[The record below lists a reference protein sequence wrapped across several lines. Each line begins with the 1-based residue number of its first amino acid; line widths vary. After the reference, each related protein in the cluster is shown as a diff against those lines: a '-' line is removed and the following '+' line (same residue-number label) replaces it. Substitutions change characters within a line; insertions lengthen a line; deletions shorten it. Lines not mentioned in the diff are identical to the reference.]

1 MLHRLHRL
9 ENLSDFEDIR
19 KMLST
24 RDNAVETNFS
34 DALNTP
40 KADLWALAISKVSP
54 DDRALIEL
62 PCSDKLQLLR
72 DVAVATEE
80 KKKLCI
86 QKRWKYTRRN
96 GETIILRDVLNKI
109 LTWVDKFKTVMDMV
123 VQYDPGHAALPW
135 ACVRFILQV
144 RISLHPHGDSQVNEY

>member
-1 MLHRLHRL
+1 
-9 ENLSDFEDIR
+9 
-19 KMLST
+19 MLST

-34 DALNTP
+34 DALSTP

-54 DDRALIEL
+54 DDRALIGL

-96 GETIILRDVLNKI
+96 GEKIILRDVLNKI

-144 RISLHPHGDSQVNEY
+144 RISLYSHGDS